1 MNGTEI
7 TDIPEISFGGTENK
21 VNVSVFGYEFSSEVE
36 NSYEVE
42 YTSDADND
50 LVSYKV
56 YVDYT
61 LGVMPGDIT
70 VDLGAANVPVFSTG
84 VKVEAVAEGDAYK
97 VALAQMGENG
107 TAWYAGEDALAT
119 FKSALATAVET
130 AKVTVA
136 TGEAAATPVTDANTY
151 LSINAKEGVENAEGS
166 HLSLSSAV
174 INAVGNVFNYTTTYK
189 TWYGVTYTFTAQRT
203 EDPTALEGLT
213 IDYYYGPTAS
223 HDLMTDEYT
232 RSYTAASPDASPVQF
247 TFEHLLSRVGIA
259 VKSTSSDVTL
269 TSLVFKGMSV
279 LGAYNTPG
287 SQGQWQLLTSIPELS
302 NVQPGSFT
310 ADLSDISAPLPSDG
324 TSVPVL
330 SDLLLIPQ
338 TPGDDANGLDPI
350 TITATYSVG
359 GAAPETK
366 ELTLPADPAWQPG
379 RHYRYTLTLGTTD
392 VTLNIDVVDW
402 EPAED
407 NNITW

>member
-1 MNGTEI
+1 MKQTSMILILNAAAALFLLESASSCAKVSIDSSGQTERYI
-7 TDIPEISFGGTENK
+7 GF
-21 VNVSVFGYEFSSEVE
+21 
-36 NSYEVE
+36 
-42 YTSDADND
+42 TS
-50 LVSYKV
+50 
-56 YVDYT
+56 
-61 LGVMPGDIT
+61 
-70 VDLGAANVPVFSTG
+70 
-84 VKVEAVAEGDAYK
+84 
-97 VALAQMGENG
+97 
-107 TAWYAGEDALAT
+107 
-119 FKSALATAVET
+119 AVET
-130 AKVTVA
+130 KASPVESSDDMAEFAVWASYYTDGTLKSTPMNGIRVYRDNA
-136 TGEAAATPVTDANTY
+136 GAWMYDDLQLWQEGDWHFEAFYPHPSVLAVSEIVEGKDAMG
-151 LSINAKEGVENAEGS
+151 I
-166 HLSLSSAV
+166 
-174 INAVGNVFNYTTTYK
+174 
-189 TWYGVTYTFTAQRT
+189 TFTAPKT
-203 EDPTALEGLT
+203 EEQTGLEGLT
-213 IDYYYGPTAS
+213 IEYYYGPTAS

-232 RSYTAASPDASPVQF
+232 RSYTVASPDASPVQF

-259 VKSTSSDVTL
+259 VKSTSKDVTL

-279 LGAYNTPG
+279 LGAYNTPE

-379 RHYRYTLTLGTTD
+379 RHYRYTLTLAGAD
-392 VTLNIDVVDW
+392 VTLSVETVPW
-402 EPAED
+402 EKRD
-407 NNITW
+407 FTVIF

>member
-1 MNGTEI
+1 MKQTSMILILNAAAALFLLESASSCAKVSIDSSGQTERYI
-7 TDIPEISFGGTENK
+7 GF
-21 VNVSVFGYEFSSEVE
+21 
-36 NSYEVE
+36 
-42 YTSDADND
+42 TS
-50 LVSYKV
+50 
-56 YVDYT
+56 
-61 LGVMPGDIT
+61 
-70 VDLGAANVPVFSTG
+70 
-84 VKVEAVAEGDAYK
+84 
-97 VALAQMGENG
+97 
-107 TAWYAGEDALAT
+107 
-119 FKSALATAVET
+119 AVET
-130 AKVTVA
+130 KAPPVESSDDMAKFAVW
-136 TGEAAATPVTDANTY
+136 AAY
-151 LSINAKEGVENAEGS
+151 YAEGS
-166 HLSLSSAV
+166 LDDVPMRGIKVYRDNLGAWMYDDLQPWQEGDWHFEAFYPHPSVLAV
-174 INAVGNVFNYTTTYK
+174 SEIVEGKDAMGI
-189 TWYGVTYTFTAQRT
+189 TFTAPKT
-203 EDPTALEGLT
+203 EEQTGLEGLT
-213 IDYYYGPTAS
+213 IEYYYGPTAS

-379 RHYRYTLTLGTTD
+379 RHYRYTLTLAGAD
-392 VTLNIDVVDW
+392 VTLSVETVPW
-402 EPAED
+402 EKRD
-407 NNITW
+407 FTVIF

>member
-1 MNGTEI
+1 MKHASK
-7 TDIPEISFGGTENK
+7 ISILNAAAALSLLLSASSCAK
-21 VNVSVFGYEFSSEVE
+21 VSIDNPGQAERYIGF
-36 NSYEVE
+36 
-42 YTSDADND
+42 TS
-50 LVSYKV
+50 
-56 YVDYT
+56 
-61 LGVMPGDIT
+61 
-70 VDLGAANVPVFSTG
+70 
-84 VKVEAVAEGDAYK
+84 
-97 VALAQMGENG
+97 
-107 TAWYAGEDALAT
+107 
-119 FKSALATAVET
+119 AVET
-130 AKVTVA
+130 KASPVESSDDMAEFAVWASYYTDGTLKSTPMNGIRVYRDNA
-136 TGEAAATPVTDANTY
+136 GPWMYDDLQLWQEGIWHFEAFYPHPSVLAVSEIVEGKDAMG
-151 LSINAKEGVENAEGS
+151 I
-166 HLSLSSAV
+166 
-174 INAVGNVFNYTTTYK
+174 
-189 TWYGVTYTFTAQRT
+189 TFTAPKT
-203 EDPTALEGLT
+203 EEQTGLEGLT
-213 IDYYYGPTAS
+213 IEYYYGPTAS

-287 SQGQWQLLTSIPELS
+287 RQGQWQLLTSIPELS

-310 ADLSDISAPLPSDG
+310 ADLSDISAPLPSNG
-324 TSVPVL
+324 TAVDVL

-338 TPGDDANGLDPI
+338 TPGTAQVEVTY
-350 TITATYSVG
+350 TI
-359 GAAPETK
+359 GADGAGAGASETK
-366 ELTLPADPAWQPG
+366 SLTLPADPAWQPG